1 MIIYRYNT
9 AKLLLYPYIHKRGND
24 IFRAP
29 GQAGNF
35 DRASTGNCILPKFI
49 LNTGCFFIYPPLCS
63 LSLFIFFLIFFIFS
77 SSMSHMSSLSLR
89 IHHVLTCGCWRGLST
104 MGKPSPPGSILHV
117 SSYVNALKTF
127 SCKLVHFLCCESN
140 IESSWMWSQLE
151 SITQLSFK
159 SRKRAGLQNA
169 F

>member
-1 MIIYRYNT
+1 MSIHSQERKWYLQSSRSSRELWQSKYRKLYF
-9 AKLLLYPYIHKRGND
+9 AKIHSEHWVLFYLPSSLL
-24 IFRAP
+24 
-29 GQAGNF
+29 
-35 DRASTGNCILPKFI
+35 
-49 LNTGCFFIYPPLCS
+49 S
-63 LSLFIFFLIFFIFS
+63 LSFYFLNFFIFS

-127 SCKLVHFLCCESN
+127 SYELVHFLCCESN
-140 IESSWMWSQLE
+140 IESSWLWCQLE